1 MFFPLQGVLYDAAAV
16 TNPNPVPYGIPV
28 EVPPIDVTGGER
40 LEMTN
45 NVYHSREGDWTLSC
59 DHGLVHVC

>member
-1 MFFPLQGVLYDAAAV
+1 MTFFSHMIYVRIALSVWGVLYDAAAV

-45 NVYHSREGDWTLSC
+45 NVYHSRG
-59 DHGLVHVC
+59 

>member
-1 MFFPLQGVLYDAAAV
+1 MTFFSHMIYVRIALSVWGVLYDAAAG
-16 TNPNPVPYGIPV
+16 TNPNPNPNPVPYGIPV

-45 NVYHSREGDWTLSC
+45 NVYHNRG
-59 DHGLVHVC
+59 